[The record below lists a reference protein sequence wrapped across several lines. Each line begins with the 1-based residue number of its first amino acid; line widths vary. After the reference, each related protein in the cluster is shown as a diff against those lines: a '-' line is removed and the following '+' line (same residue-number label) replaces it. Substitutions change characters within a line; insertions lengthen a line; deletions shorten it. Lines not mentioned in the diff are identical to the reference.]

1 MQREIRAILSYS
13 SQEHKPIFQKH
24 FHNTIER
31 KFLDTD
37 WLIELIGDLD
47 RHSQALKFVKNLEST
62 ITKAGNG
69 RTEIVF
75 TYECNNHYANK
86 EFEYFVDFE
95 IDGHPNRIEIWLDD
109 WNIYMVD
116 MGYPITEDELH
127 KLWDIFIKKAFSY
140 KYEIKT

>member
-13 SQEHKPIFQKH
+13 AQQHNDTFQKH
-24 FHNTIER
+24 FHNSIER

-37 WLIELIGDLD
+37 WLLELTGELEP
-47 RHSQALKFVKNLEST
+47 HSQTLKFIKNLDTT
-62 ITKAGNG
+62 ITKVGKG

-75 TYECNNHYANK
+75 TYECDNHYAQE
-86 EFEYFVDFE
+86 EFKYFVDDE
-95 IDGHPNRIEIWLDD
+95 VESHAERIEYWLDD

-127 KLWDIFIKKAFSY
+127 KLWDIYIKKCFSY
-140 KYEIKT
+140 KYEIKI